1 VNIPV
6 ISNYLFMKV
15 YNLFMSIM
23 LVVTIFSCSKTKL
36 NKVPVA
42 DAGPSMVIQMPT
54 DSVILSGTGF
64 DTDGMIAG
72 YLWSKVS
79 GPVIPAIHTPG
90 QATTK
95 ITGLGA
101 GKYYFQLMVIDD
113 DGATG
118 LDTMSVTVL
127 PATTKVLTLQ
137 PGPEEGQDAFV
148 FIRNGDPNVTA
159 NSTAGNEPSLIYMR
173 WTWNA
178 QGLGEGT
185 IRSYLKFAGLST
197 IPSNSEIL
205 SAKLSLYGPSS
216 DPHAPQGNS
225 HYPGSPYFAYAPE
238 NMGWVERVTAD
249 WNELTLTW
257 NNKPGTTATN
267 RVTIPSS
274 TSLWN
279 YNVTDLDITEMVKT
293 AVSGSS
299 NFGFCLSLQN
309 EAIYRSVIFASSDSP
324 NPALRPKLVVTYK

>member
-1 VNIPV
+1 MF
-6 ISNYLFMKV
+6 ISFM
-15 YNLFMSIM
+15 LI
-23 LVVTIFSCSKTKL
+23 VTLFSCSKTKL
-36 NKVPVA
+36 NNVPIA
-42 DAGPSMVIQMPT
+42 DAGPGISIIMPV
-54 DSVILSGTGF
+54 DSVILNGSGL
-64 DTDGMIAG
+64 DRDGMITG

-79 GPVIPAIHTPG
+79 GPTIPAIHTPG

-95 ITGLGA
+95 VTGLNA

-118 LDTMSVTVL
+118 LDTVTVTVL
-127 PATTKVLTLQ
+127 PAVIKELTLQ
-137 PGPEEGQDAFV
+137 PGPDEGQDAFI
-148 FIRNGDPNVTA
+148 FLRNGDPNVTG

-173 WTWNA
+173 WTWNS
-178 QGLGEGT
+178 QGLGEGSM
-185 IRSYLKFAGLST
+185 RSFLKFAGLST
-197 IPSNSEIL
+197 VPSNSEIV

-225 HYPGSPYFAYAPE
+225 HYPGSPYLSYAPE
-238 NMGWVERVTAD
+238 NMGWVERVTAN

-257 NNKPGTTATN
+257 NNKPGTTTTN
-267 RVTIPSS
+267 RIVIPSS

-279 YNVTDLDITEMVKT
+279 YNATDLDVTEMVKT
-293 AVSGSS
+293 MVSGSS
-299 NFGFCLSLQN
+299 NFGFCLSLQS